1 MSSLKPKEIDFNEQW
16 SIVLG
21 TVRSVISMG
30 RFGHTNKATWQERFF
45 DIYYLCVATP
55 DSHAE
60 RLYEETKKFLED
72 HCKSMKKEISESDQ
86 NMLSIYVKYWT
97 EYKTGSDWLNILYAY
112 LNTHYVRKRQTNDLD
127 NSYPPFECN
136 SDTNDAPLVEIGEM
150 ALDCWTRIIIEPV
163 KERLV
168 KLLLEQIHLDRIC
181 ECVNQTTIKGVIM
194 SFVDVC
200 QHKKVNALELYEKSF
215 ENRLLQATG
224 EYYREEGNRCLTKH
238 DCIQYMKKILLL
250 IDDEEFRSRKF
261 LNPTSYSKVYNE
273 CLQRLVCDHFDTLK
287 SECNELIIKEDLDA
301 LNNMYKLLKPT
312 HIGINYM
319 VEKLQDHISR
329 IGHEKIQS
337 LKGENLSTL
346 FVETLLELHTKY
358 MNVIKE
364 TFVSDPEF
372 VSSLD
377 KACATIVNMKYGN
390 RLSAKAP
397 ELLAHY
403 CDSLLR
409 KSSKAASDSEIEEKL
424 LSSITIFKYLDD
436 KDYFQ
441 RFYQKMLARRLIN
454 QQSISIDAEEFMVTK
469 LKQICGYEFTGK
481 LARMFQDIKVSD
493 DLNIEFLEYLK
504 SELSSTAHN
513 QTMTGLIGLDF
524 NIYVLQA
531 NSWPVSQP
539 TTNTFILPNL
549 LEKPLQMFEAF
560 YGKKYSG
567 RKLCWMYN
575 LSNAEIRMTH
585 LDRSYFV
592 TMGTYQMAILLQF
605 NEHQQLT
612 INEIEEAT
620 KLNIKELEKQIISLI
635 DAKFL
640 LAETSNL
647 ASNSIISVNFD
658 YKNKRTKFKVPL
670 LPPKEA
676 SHDSESS
683 QRAVEEDRKFYLQA
697 VIVRIMK
704 ARKKLKHNSLIE
716 EVITQSKQR
725 FLPSIHIIKK
735 CIEILIDKQYLERS
749 SNDEYS
755 YIA

>member
-1 MSSLKPKEIDFNEQW
+1 
-16 SIVLG
+16 
-21 TVRSVISMG
+21 MG
-30 RFGHTNKATWQERFF
+30 RFGHTNKAIWQERFF

-86 NMLSIYVKYWT
+86 NMLSTYAKYWT
-97 EYKTGSDWLNILYAY
+97 EYKTGSERLNILYAY
-112 LNTHYVRKRQTNDLD
+112 LNTHYVRKRQINDLD

-136 SDTNDAPLVEIGEM
+136 SDNNDVHLVEIGEM
-150 ALDCWTRIIIEPV
+150 SLDCWTRLIIEPL
-163 KERLV
+163 KDRLV
-168 KLLLEQIHLDRIC
+168 NLLLEQIYLDRVC
-181 ECVNQTTIKGVIM
+181 ECVNQTTIKCVIM

-200 QHKKVNALELYEKSF
+200 QHRKMNALELYEKSF

-224 EYYREEGNRCLTKH
+224 EYYREEGNLLLTKS
-238 DCIQYMKKILLL
+238 DCIQYMKRILIL

-261 LNPTSYSKVYNE
+261 LNSTSYSKIYNE

-287 SECNELIIKEDLDA
+287 SICNDLIVKEDLDA
-301 LNNMYKLLKPT
+301 LKNMYKLLKPT

-319 VEKLQDHISR
+319 VEKLQDNISR
-329 IGHEKIQS
+329 IGHEKIQT

-346 FVETLLELHTKY
+346 FVETLLDLHTKY
-358 MNVIKE
+358 MNIIKE
-364 TFVSDPEF
+364 TFTSDPEF

-377 KACATIVNMKYGN
+377 KACSTIVNMKYGN

-409 KSSKAASDSEIEEKL
+409 KSSKAATDSEIEEKL

-493 DLNIEFLEYLK
+493 DLNTEFLDYLK
-504 SELSSTAHN
+504 SELSSTTAN
-513 QTMTGLIGLDF
+513 QTMTNLIGLDF

-531 NSWPVSQP
+531 NSWPVTQSAA
-539 TTNTFILPNL
+539 NTFILPHL
-549 LEKPLQMFEAF
+549 LEKPLHMFESF

-605 NEHQQLT
+605 NDHQQLT
-612 INEIEEAT
+612 VNELEEAT
-620 KLNIKELEKQIISLI
+620 KLNTKELDKQIISLL
-635 DAKFL
+635 DAKFIL
-640 LAETSNL
+640 GN
-647 ASNSIISVNFD
+647 ASALSSDSKISINFD
-658 YKNKRTKFKVPL
+658 YKNKRTKFKIAL
-670 LPPKEA
+670 LPQKEA
-676 SHDSESS
+676 SHDPESS
-683 QRAVEEDRKFYLQA
+683 QKSVEEDRKFYLQA

-725 FLPSIHIIKK
+725 FSPSIQIIKK
-735 CIEILIDKQYLERS
+735 CIEVLIDKQYLERS
-749 SNDEYS
+749 SSDEYS